1 MPYKSEKLI
10 IQHTEFDRRIK
21 LTSLQKEEIISLH
34 SKGISQRE
42 LARRFKVD
50 RRLISFIIDP
60 ASYAK
65 NLKRRE
71 ERGGTKVYY
80 NKEKHKDYIREHRRY
95 KQKLKLENKI

>member
-1 MPYKSEKLI
+1 MPYKSEKII

-34 SKGISQRE
+34 SEGVSQRE

-50 RRLISFIIDP
+50 KRLISFIINP
-60 ASYAK
+60 ASYAE

-71 ERGGTKVYY
+71 ERGGTKIYY
-80 NKEKHKDYIREHRRY
+80 NKEKNKDSIRKHRQY
-95 KQKLKLENKI
+95 KQKLKLEGKI